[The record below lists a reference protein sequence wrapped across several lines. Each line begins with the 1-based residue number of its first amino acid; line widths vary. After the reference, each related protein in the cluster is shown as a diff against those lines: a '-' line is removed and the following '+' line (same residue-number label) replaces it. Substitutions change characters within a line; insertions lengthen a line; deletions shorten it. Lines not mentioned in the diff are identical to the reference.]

1 MGLGS
6 TETFSLEEARR
17 RAHEAR
23 QLLADE
29 IDPLD
34 ARRAERAKQAA
45 AARDRTFAAVAKEYF
60 EAHEAGWVPKHRAGF
75 PGSMKHA
82 VARDALPVS
91 AIDEA
96 LALSVLQPI
105 WSAKTVTASRL
116 QQRIAGVLDFA
127 KAAGYRSGENPAR
140 WKGHLQHL
148 LAAPER
154 TAKNMG
160 Y

>member
-1 MGLGS
+1 VLSATNRSLNLRGKKRWMGLGS

-34 ARRAERAKQAA
+34 ARHAERAKQAA

-82 VARDALPVS
+82 AARCA
-91 AIDEA
+91 
-96 LALSVLQPI
+96 
-105 WSAKTVTASRL
+105 AS
-116 QQRIAGVLDFA
+116 QR
-127 KAAGYRSGENPAR
+127 
-140 WKGHLQHL
+140 H
-148 LAAPER
+148 
-154 TAKNMG
+154 
-160 Y
+160 

>member
-1 MGLGS
+1 
-6 TETFSLEEARR
+6 
-17 RAHEAR
+17 
-23 QLLADE
+23 
-29 IDPLD
+29 
-34 ARRAERAKQAA
+34 
-45 AARDRTFAAVAKEYF
+45 
-60 EAHEAGWVPKHRAGF
+60 
-75 PGSMKHA
+75 
-82 VARDALPVS
+82 
-91 AIDEA
+91 